1 MKLLFENWRKYL
13 LTESMSRGEV
23 QSIVDRV
30 FPQIIQDRGVGKQGL
45 PKLELHADIYARHS
59 GVEGMTGELS
69 DTSKAEWVDEEN
81 AIYIYYPN
89 MANEE
94 DVIRSILHEFEH
106 THQDAEEYNAY
117 KEQGHDGLSNP
128 LEIAA
133 RDAEEKWENYLV
145 DSAGEPSQ

>member
-13 LTESMSRGEV
+13 LTEGMSMDEV

-30 FPQIIQDRGVGKQGL
+30 FPQIVQDRGVGKQGL

-59 GVEGMTGELS
+59 GIEGMTGELS

-81 AIYIYYPN
+81 AIYVYYPN
-89 MANEE
+89 MVNEE

-106 THQDAEEYNAY
+106 THQDPEEYEAYKAQGFDGQSNPHEVAARKAEE
-117 KEQGHDGLSNP
+117 QW
-128 LEIAA
+128 I
-133 RDAEEKWENYLV
+133 NYL
-145 DSAGEPSQ
+145 